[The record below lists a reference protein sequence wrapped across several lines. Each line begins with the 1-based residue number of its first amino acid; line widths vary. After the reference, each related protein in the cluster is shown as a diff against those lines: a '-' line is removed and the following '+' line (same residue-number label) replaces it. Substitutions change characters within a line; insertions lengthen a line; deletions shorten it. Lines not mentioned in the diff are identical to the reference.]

1 MHLIIW
7 GLFICVYLCDA
18 GTLQSSPPSTSPN
31 TSQSSSP
38 DDSDS
43 DLAFS
48 VNRSSSASESSLG
61 RLPNVTVFSETPTW
75 AQQGGSHR
83 VEV

>member
-1 MHLIIW
+1 MCIY
-7 GLFICVYLCDA
+7 ICDT
-18 GTLQSSPPSTSPN
+18 GTLQSSPPSTSPT

-61 RLPNVTVFSETPTW
+61 KLPNVDNIPKATMYIETL
-75 AQQGGSHR
+75 SR
-83 VEV
+83 SL